1 MSAINVNSITGRT
14 GTHGPVLTGVTTVT
28 GDLHVG
34 GGVSFS
40 GITTVS
46 SSLHVVGT
54 GSSIG
59 VGTDDPRSKL
69 DIQGSDQ
76 ELRIYRDDGTRFGG
90 FRYTGAIFKLRLPTN
105 DPFTVDDASDNERFR
120 VNANGQ
126 VKIGG
131 NTLVAPDADADNLV
145 IDTGDV
151 DSGISILS
159 ATTGRIY
166 FGDAGDHEA
175 GSIRYVHTDNSM
187 RFETANTE
195 RIRVGSAGS
204 VHIGDNTSNANG
216 HGLLSLTQNASAA
229 FNALAIQQGN
239 TGFNATDGLH
249 IGIDA
254 AVDAYFKLFE
264 NRDFIFYTG
273 TTNTE
278 KLRLTS
284 AGRLGIGTD
293 NPDTNVTLLGNTDGV
308 LNVDTTDNRGAF
320 MRFRENGTSK
330 AWVGCSE
337 GIGSGGDQD
346 DLGLRAVDN
355 IRFRAG
361 DNFVTINNSG
371 NILMGDGA
379 GIDFSATGDGSG
391 TMSSELLDD
400 YEEGTFEPIFTST
413 AGAFNSVTYNSDT
426 GARYTKVGSLVTVTG
441 CARCSAIDTSNIS
454 GGSTLCIGG
463 LPFTNVAR
471 TNGDN
476 ADNIGSLRVPVW
488 GNTNNCP
495 HAIQARQNQTF
506 CTLLNY
512 EIDAVTN
519 TNIVSQANNSMMVQF
534 SLQYT
539 AA

>member
-46 SSLHVVGT
+46 TSLHVVGT
-54 GSSIG
+54 GSSVG

-76 ELRIYRDDGTRFGG
+76 ELRIYRDQGDRFGG
-90 FRYTGAIFKLRLPTN
+90 LRYTGSIFKLRLPTN

-131 NTLVAPDADADNLV
+131 STTVAPDVDADNLV

-187 RFETANTE
+187 RFETASTE

-204 VHIGDNTSNANG
+204 VHIGDNNSNANG

-229 FNALAIQQGN
+229 FNALVIQQGN
-239 TGFNATDGLH
+239 TAFTANDGLH

-254 AVDAYFKLFE
+254 SVDSYIKTFE
-264 NRDFIFYTG
+264 NRDIYFTTG
-273 TTNTE
+273 VTNAE
-278 KLRLTS
+278 RFRINHD
-284 AGRLGIGTD
+284 G
-293 NPDTNVTLLGNTDGV
+293 NVDITDGNLV
-308 LNVDTTDNRGAF
+308 LA
-320 MRFRENGTSK
+320 
-330 AWVGCSE
+330 
-337 GIGSGGDQD
+337 SGH
-346 DLGLRAVDN
+346 
-355 IRFRAG
+355 
-361 DNFVTINNSG
+361 
-371 NILMGDGA
+371 
-379 GIDFSATGDGSG
+379 GIDFSATGNSTG
-391 TMSSELLDD
+391 TLSSELLDD
-400 YEEGTFEPIFTST
+400 YEEGTFEPTFTST
-413 AGAFNSVTYNSDT
+413 GGAFNSVNYHGDT
-426 GARYTKVGSLVTVTG
+426 GARYVKVGSLVTVNG
-441 CARCSAIDTSNIS
+441 CARCSAIDTSNID
-454 GGSTLCIGG
+454 GAHTLCIGG

-471 TNGDN
+471 DNGDN

-495 HAIQARQNQTF
+495 HAIQARQNATI

-512 EIDAVTN
+512 EIDNVTN
-519 TNIVSQANNSMMVQF
+519 TNVVSQASNTMMVQF
-534 SLQYT
+534 SLQYS

>member
-46 SSLHVVGT
+46 SSLHVVGA

-76 ELRIYRDDGTRFGG
+76 ELRFYRDGGDRFGG
-90 FRYTGAIFKLRLPTN
+90 LRYTGSLFKLRLPAA
-105 DPFTVDDASDNERFR
+105 DHFVIDDASNNERLR

-131 NTLVAPDADADNLV
+131 STTVAPDADADNLV

-229 FNALAIQQGN
+229 FNALTIQQGN

-249 IGIDA
+249 IGIDGS
-254 AVDAYFKLFE
+254 VDSYIKTFE
-264 NRDFIFYTG
+264 NRDIYFTTG
-273 TTNTE
+273 ATNAE
-278 KLRLTS
+278 RLRINHD
-284 AGRLGIGTD
+284 G
-293 NPDTNVTLLGNTDGV
+293 NVDITDGNLV
-308 LNVDTTDNRGAF
+308 LA
-320 MRFRENGTSK
+320 
-330 AWVGCSE
+330 
-337 GIGSGGDQD
+337 SGH
-346 DLGLRAVDN
+346 
-355 IRFRAG
+355 
-361 DNFVTINNSG
+361 
-371 NILMGDGA
+371 
-379 GIDFSATGDGSG
+379 GIDFSATGEGSG
-391 TMSSELLDD
+391 TMTSELLDD
-400 YEEGTFEPIFTST
+400 YEEGTWEPTFTST
-413 AGAFNSVTYNSDT
+413 SGAFNSVSYNTDT
-426 GARYTKVGSLVTVTG
+426 GARYVKVGNLVTVNG
-441 CARCSAIDTSNIS
+441 CARCTAIDTSNIS
-454 GGSTLCIGG
+454 SGATLCIGG

-471 TNGDN
+471 SNGDN
-476 ADNIGSLRVPVW
+476 ADNIGSCRVPVW

-495 HAIQARQNQTF
+495 HAIQARQNATI

-512 EIDAVTN
+512 EIDNITN
-519 TNIVSQANNSMMVQF
+519 TNVVSQASNTMMVQF
-534 SLQYT
+534 SLQYS

>member
-14 GTHGPVLTGVTTVT
+14 GSHGPVLTGLTTVT

-46 SSLHVVGT
+46 TSLHVVGT
-54 GSSIG
+54 GSSVG
-59 VGTDDPRSKL
+59 VGTDDPRSKI

-76 ELRIYRDDGTRFGG
+76 ELRFYRDDGTRFGG
-90 FRYTGAIFKLRLPTN
+90 LRYTGSLFKLRLPTN
-105 DPFTVDDASDNERFR
+105 DPFTVDDASNNERFR

-131 NTLVAPDADADNLV
+131 NTLVTPDTDADNLV

-159 ATTGRIY
+159 ETTGRIY

-195 RIRVGSAGS
+195 RLRI
-204 VHIGDNTSNANG
+204 DNS
-216 HGLLSLTQNASAA
+216 
-229 FNALAIQQGN
+229 GN
-239 TGFNATDGLH
+239 
-249 IGIDA
+249 
-254 AVDAYFKLFE
+254 
-264 NRDFIFYTG
+264 
-273 TTNTE
+273 
-278 KLRLTS
+278 
-284 AGRLGIGTD
+284 LGIGTNNPIRPLHLD
-293 NPDTNVTLLGNTDGV
+293 NASQASFLISGTAPQIRFNSSTSDGLDADRV
-308 LNVDTTDNRGAF
+308 ILARSTAGDQFISGSADGDAILRCA
-320 MRFRENGTSK
+320 TSK
-330 AWVGCSE
+330 KVM
-337 GIGSGGDQD
+337 IGYGTTEIAQFNSDGLKFKTSG
-346 DLGLRAVDN
+346 
-355 IRFRAG
+355 
-361 DNFVTINNSG
+361 
-371 NILMGDGA
+371 M
-379 GIDFSATGDGSG
+379 GIDFSETSNGSG

-413 AGAFNSVTYNSDT
+413 AGNFTSVTYNADT
-426 GARYTKVGSLVTVTG
+426 GARYVKVGSLVTVNG
-441 CARCSAIDTSNIS
+441 CARCTAIDTSNIAS
-454 GGSTLCIGG
+454 GQTLCIGG

-512 EIDAVTN
+512 EIDNVTN
-519 TNIVSQANNSMMVQF
+519 TNIVSQASNTMMVQF
-534 SLQYT
+534 SLQYS

>member
-46 SSLHVVGT
+46 TSFHVVGT
-54 GSSIG
+54 GSSVG
-59 VGTDDPRSKL
+59 VGTDDPRSKI

-76 ELRIYRDDGTRFGG
+76 ELRFYRDDGTRFGG
-90 FRYTGAIFKLRLPTN
+90 LRYTGSLFKLRLPTN
-105 DPFTVDDASDNERFR
+105 DPFTIDDANDNERFR

-131 NTLVAPDADADNLV
+131 STTVAPDADADNLV

-187 RFETANTE
+187 RFETANNE
-195 RIRVGSAGS
+195 R
-204 VHIGDNTSNANG
+204 
-216 HGLLSLTQNASAA
+216 
-229 FNALAIQQGN
+229 
-239 TGFNATDGLH
+239 
-249 IGIDA
+249 
-254 AVDAYFKLFE
+254 
-264 NRDFIFYTG
+264 
-273 TTNTE
+273 
-278 KLRLTS
+278 LRIT
-284 AGRLGIGTD
+284 
-293 NPDTNVTLLGNTDGV
+293 
-308 LNVDTTDNRGAF
+308 
-320 MRFRENGTSK
+320 
-330 AWVGCSE
+330 
-337 GIGSGGDQD
+337 GIGSVGIGSD
-346 DLGLRAVDN
+346 DPKTQVDIN
-355 IRFRAG
+355 CINPSNLAYRG
-361 DNFVTINNSG
+361 TVKINQYGHILQQNNTVVNNSG
-371 NILMGDGA
+371 VSSYWSLAPRDNGDFDISFDEVDNPTSFNASGFDVMRLSDNGDVSIPNGNLIMA
-379 GIDFSATGDGSG
+379 DGKGIDFSASSTDGPNVD
-391 TMSSELLDD
+391 SELLDD
-400 YEEGTFEPIFTST
+400 YEEGTFEPTFTST
-413 AGAFNSVTYNSDT
+413 SGDFNSVTYHSDT
-426 GARYTKVGSLVTVTG
+426 GARYVKVGRLVTVNG
-441 CARCSAIDTSNIS
+441 CARCTAIDTSNIS
-454 GGSTLCIGG
+454 SGTTLCIGG
-463 LPFTNVAR
+463 LPFTNIAR

-512 EIDAVTN
+512 EIDNITN
-519 TNIVSQANNSMMVQF
+519 TNVVSQANDSMMVQF
-534 SLQYT
+534 TLQYRT
-539 AA
+539 A

>member
-46 SSLHVVGT
+46 TSLHVVGT
-54 GSSIG
+54 GSSVG

-90 FRYTGAIFKLRLPTN
+90 FRYTGSIFKLRLPTN

-131 NTLVAPDADADNLV
+131 NTLVAPDVDADNLI
-145 IDTGDV
+145 IDSGDA

-204 VHIGDNTSNANG
+204 VHIGDDSSNANG
-216 HGLLSLTQNASAA
+216 HGLLSLTQSASAA
-229 FNALAIQQGN
+229 FNALVIQQGN
-239 TGFNATDGLH
+239 TAFTANDGLH
-249 IGIDA
+249 IGIDGS
-254 AVDAYFKLFE
+254 VDSYIKTFE
-264 NRDFIFYTG
+264 NRDIYFTTG
-273 TTNTE
+273 VTNAE
-278 KLRLTS
+278 
-284 AGRLGIGTD
+284 
-293 NPDTNVTLLGNTDGV
+293 
-308 LNVDTTDNRGAF
+308 
-320 MRFRENGTSK
+320 RFRINHDGNVNISDGNLVV
-330 AWVGCSE
+330 A
-337 GIGSGGDQD
+337 SGH
-346 DLGLRAVDN
+346 
-355 IRFRAG
+355 
-361 DNFVTINNSG
+361 
-371 NILMGDGA
+371 
-379 GIDFSATGDGSG
+379 GIDFSATGEGSG

-400 YEEGTFEPIFTST
+400 YEEGTWEPTFTSNN
-413 AGAFNSVTYNSDT
+413 GDFSSVTYHGDT
-426 GARYTKVGSLVTVTG
+426 GARYVKVGSLVTVNG
-441 CARCSAIDTSNIS
+441 CARCTSIDTSNRSS
-454 GGSTLCIGG
+454 GDTLCIGG

-471 TNGDN
+471 DNGDN

-495 HAIQARQNQTF
+495 HAIQARQNVTF

-534 SLQYT
+534 SLQYS

>member
-46 SSLHVVGT
+46 TSLHVVGT

-76 ELRIYRDDGTRFGG
+76 ELRFYRDGGDRFGG
-90 FRYTGAIFKLRLPTN
+90 LRYTGSLFKLRLPAA
-105 DPFTVDDASDNERFR
+105 DHFVIDDASNNERLR

-131 NTLVAPDADADNLV
+131 STTVAPDADADNLV

-229 FNALAIQQGN
+229 FNALVIQQGN
-239 TGFNATDGLH
+239 TAFTANDGLH
-249 IGIDA
+249 IGIDGS
-254 AVDAYFKLFE
+254 VDSYIKTFE
-264 NRDFIFYTG
+264 NRDIYFTTG
-273 TTNTE
+273 VTNAE
-278 KLRLTS
+278 RLRINHD
-284 AGRLGIGTD
+284 G
-293 NPDTNVTLLGNTDGV
+293 NVNITDGNLV
-308 LNVDTTDNRGAF
+308 VA
-320 MRFRENGTSK
+320 
-330 AWVGCSE
+330 
-337 GIGSGGDQD
+337 SGH
-346 DLGLRAVDN
+346 
-355 IRFRAG
+355 
-361 DNFVTINNSG
+361 
-371 NILMGDGA
+371 
-379 GIDFSATGDGSG
+379 GIDFSASATDGPNVD
-391 TMSSELLDD
+391 SELLDD
-400 YEEGTFEPIFTST
+400 YEEGTWEPTFTSNNGDFT
-413 AGAFNSVTYNSDT
+413 SVTYHTDT
-426 GARYTKVGSLVTVTG
+426 GARYVKIGSIVTVNG
-441 CARCSAIDTSNIS
+441 CARCSNIDTSNRSS
-454 GGSTLCIGG
+454 GDTLCIGG

-495 HAIQARQNQTF
+495 HAIQARQNVTF

-534 SLQYT
+534 SLQYS

>member
-46 SSLHVVGT
+46 TSLHVVGT

-76 ELRIYRDDGTRFGG
+76 ELRFYRDGGDRFGG
-90 FRYTGAIFKLRLPTN
+90 LRYTGSLFKLRLPAA
-105 DPFTVDDASDNERFR
+105 DHFVIDDASNNERLR

-131 NTLVAPDADADNLV
+131 STTVAPDADADNLV

-229 FNALAIQQGN
+229 FNALVIQQGN
-239 TGFNATDGLH
+239 TAFTATDGLH
-249 IGIDA
+249 IGIDGS
-254 AVDAYFKLFE
+254 VDSYIKTFE
-264 NRDFIFYTG
+264 NRDIYFTTG
-273 TTNTE
+273 VTNAE
-278 KLRLTS
+278 RLRINHD
-284 AGRLGIGTD
+284 G
-293 NPDTNVTLLGNTDGV
+293 NVNITDGNLV
-308 LNVDTTDNRGAF
+308 VA
-320 MRFRENGTSK
+320 
-330 AWVGCSE
+330 
-337 GIGSGGDQD
+337 SGH
-346 DLGLRAVDN
+346 
-355 IRFRAG
+355 
-361 DNFVTINNSG
+361 
-371 NILMGDGA
+371 
-379 GIDFSATGDGSG
+379 GIDFSASATDGPNVD
-391 TMSSELLDD
+391 SELLDD
-400 YEEGTFEPIFTST
+400 YEEGTWEPTFTSNNGDFT
-413 AGAFNSVTYNSDT
+413 SVTYHTDT
-426 GARYTKVGSLVTVTG
+426 GARYVKIGSIVTVNG
-441 CARCSAIDTSNIS
+441 CARCSSIDTSNRSS
-454 GGSTLCIGG
+454 GDTLCIGG

-495 HAIQARQNQTF
+495 HAIQARQNVTF

-534 SLQYT
+534 SLQYS